1 MWLWD
6 FIRTILIIILG
17 AIGCM
22 VAAIFIGGF
31 VVFIIAIGSIV
42 AIGMGIAKGIVYII
56 ERIQG
61 I

>member
-22 VAAIFIGGF
+22 IAALFIGGF

-42 AIGMGIAKGIVYII
+42 AIGMGITKGIVYII

>member
-22 VAAIFIGGF
+22 IAALFIGGF

-42 AIGMGIAKGIVYII
+42 VIGMGIAKGIVYII
-56 ERIQG
+56 ERVQG

>member
-1 MWLWD
+1 
-6 FIRTILIIILG
+6 
-17 AIGCM
+17 M
-22 VAAIFIGGF
+22 VAAIFIGGL

-61 I
+61 IWCRSLRL

>member
-1 MWLWD
+1 
-6 FIRTILIIILG
+6 
-17 AIGCM
+17 M
-22 VAAIFIGGF
+22 VAAIFIGGL

-42 AIGMGIAKGIVYII
+42 AIGMGITKGIVYII

>member
-22 VAAIFIGGF
+22 IAALFIGGF
-31 VVFIIAIGSIV
+31 VVFIIAIGCIV
-42 AIGMGIAKGIVYII
+42 SIGMGIAKGIVYII

>member
-17 AIGCM
+17 TIGCM
-22 VAAIFIGGF
+22 VAAIFIGGL
-31 VVFIIAIGSIV
+31 VVFIIVIGSIV
-42 AIGMGIAKGIVYII
+42 AIGIGIAKGIVYII